1 MNKDIRTCKYRRK
14 CGACQ
19 TLNLSYEEELSLK
32 MKREIDLL
40 GRFGHVQEIIPSSP
54 SEHYRNKAQ
63 YLFHFNHGKMI
74 SGLYRSSDGKI
85 AEIDHCLMEDR
96 ELSRLYLQIRTMIPQ
111 KRVCIFDGKKGD
123 LRHIMIRKGIH
134 TGEVSVTFVT
144 KNGLFPQAEEI
155 AEELMKHHPNIVC
168 ITAVKND
175 SQTPL
180 WMNGEEY
187 LIRGR
192 GYINDILCGC
202 SFRIPPKAF
211 YQINPYSTETLYQ
224 TAFEYARITT
234 SDHVLDAYCGIG
246 TIGIAAC
253 KDGCASLDGF
263 DINHDSISVAAQN
276 AEQNGI
282 RNYQYTCISDSKCIL
297 DKNRHFDVV
306 FADPPRAGC
315 DRRFIS
321 TLLELHANRLIYI
334 SCNPQTLS
342 RDLNMMKKNY
352 KTEYIQP
359 VDMFPGTTHVETVCL
374 LTHS

>member
-111 KRVCIFDGKKGD
+111 KRVRIFDGKKGD

-155 AEELMKHHPNIVC
+155 AEELKIDLDQVKRIIGQMK
-168 ITAVKND
+168 
-175 SQTPL
+175 
-180 WMNGEEY
+180 
-187 LIRGR
+187 
-192 GYINDILCGC
+192 
-202 SFRIPPKAF
+202 
-211 YQINPYSTETLYQ
+211 
-224 TAFEYARITT
+224 
-234 SDHVLDAYCGIG
+234 
-246 TIGIAAC
+246 
-253 KDGCASLDGF
+253 
-263 DINHDSISVAAQN
+263 
-276 AEQNGI
+276 
-282 RNYQYTCISDSKCIL
+282 
-297 DKNRHFDVV
+297 
-306 FADPPRAGC
+306 
-315 DRRFIS
+315 
-321 TLLELHANRLIYI
+321 
-334 SCNPQTLS
+334 
-342 RDLNMMKKNY
+342 
-352 KTEYIQP
+352 
-359 VDMFPGTTHVETVCL
+359 
-374 LTHS
+374 